1 MLAKSTSR
9 IFRSSAE
16 SGADC
21 CAGKDLEVDALA
33 AQARIRPVLILIL
46 GINAVMFVTEFTA
59 GLRIGSNALI
69 ADSFDMLG
77 DASVYA
83 LSLYALNR
91 SLGWKAGASLAK
103 GVLVLGFGAWIAVD
117 VVRTIFDGS
126 VPSAGGMGI
135 FGVLALAAN
144 LVCFALL
151 WQFRSHDINMSST
164 FECSR
169 NDVISNVGVIL
180 AAVATGLTASR
191 WPDAIV
197 AVAIA
202 GILLRSG
209 SKMVRTA
216 GAAFGQ
222 GNSSSS
228 CSCPDCV

>member
-1 MLAKSTSR
+1 MLARTTSR
-9 IFRSSAE
+9 IFRSSAESGSAE

-33 AQARIRPVLILIL
+33 AQARIRPVLIL

-59 GLRIGSNALI
+59 GLRIGSSALI
-69 ADSFDMLG
+69 ADSVDMLG

-91 SLGWKAGASLAK
+91 SLRWKAGVSLAK
-103 GVLVLGFGAWIAVD
+103 GVLVFGFGAWIAVD
-117 VVRTIFDGS
+117 VVRTILDSS
-126 VPSAGGMGI
+126 VPSAGSMGI

-180 AAVATGLTASR
+180 AAVATG
-191 WPDAIV
+191 
-197 AVAIA
+197 
-202 GILLRSG
+202 
-209 SKMVRTA
+209 
-216 GAAFGQ
+216 
-222 GNSSSS
+222 
-228 CSCPDCV
+228 